1 MNMTKMTV
9 IQSFGPGNNLISML
23 YDNKDYKELVR
34 RFDSFGGYEKVRIFE
49 SLLDYVI
56 YGFCLNGGVLAWDY
70 SEEQTRRFHEMFA
83 LWVKA
88 AKTEIDSNGWCD
100 IPGNLHQSCIY
111 RRGGK
116 GFLGQYFS
124 PENLC
129 SCMARITMSP
139 KIDDGKSVYDC
150 CCGSGRMLLASYK
163 EAMDRKKHVY
173 CAAKDIDL
181 LCVKM
186 CTANFLLHGVTGEVV
201 WGDGL
206 KPDDGRTCFLVNEG
220 LNNPLSEYFGVP
232 HCRIADFSETMQ
244 GHRA

>member
-1 MNMTKMTV
+1 
-9 IQSFGPGNNLISML
+9 ML
-23 YDNKDYKELVR
+23 YNNKDYKELVR

-70 SEEQTRRFHEMFA
+70 NDEQTRRFHEMFA

-116 GFLGQYFS
+116 GFLGQYFT
-124 PENLC
+124 PENVCTLM
-129 SCMARITMSP
+129 SEITMTPNPESQRP
-139 KIDDGKSVYDC
+139 SVHDC
-150 CCGSGRMLLASYK
+150 CCGSGRMLLAAYEK
-163 EAMDRKKHVY
+163 GVREKRRPY

-220 LNNPLSEYFGVP
+220 LNDPLSEYFGVP

-244 GHRA
+244 GHKS